1 MSQDRPAS
9 VNLAFHGRGSV
20 PPISKAAR
28 KPTFLLVVLGVPA
41 VENLAWRCNLQRDSL
56 VLIADRLSGALRSK
70 EEASSEPGGWR

>member
-20 PPISKAAR
+20 PPISKAAK
-28 KPTFLLVVLGVPA
+28 KPTFSTGLVLGVPA

-56 VLIADRLSGALRSK
+56 VLIADRLSGARSK